1 MKIILRKKKNE
12 QSFKP
17 KDAIYP
23 FNEKCTMQ
31 LLGETKEKM
40 KGFSFSFF
48 FWNDFKMR
56 RKHNPMLMPF
66 LFQMTMQS
74 NANKE
79 RDLTSIKN

>member
-1 MKIILRKKKNE
+1 MKRASRKKKHE

-31 LLGETKEKM
+31 LLSETKEKM

-48 FWNDFKMR
+48 F
-56 RKHNPMLMPF
+56 
-66 LFQMTMQS
+66 
-74 NANKE
+74 
-79 RDLTSIKN
+79 